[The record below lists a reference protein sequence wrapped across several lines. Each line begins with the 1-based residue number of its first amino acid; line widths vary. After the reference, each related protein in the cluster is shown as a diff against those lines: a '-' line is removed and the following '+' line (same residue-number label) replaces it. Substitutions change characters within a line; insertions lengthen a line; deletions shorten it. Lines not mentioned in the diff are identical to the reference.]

1 MKTLVSRT
9 VISALSSASIVAIA
23 TAGLAMADRTPAP
36 IVYAQAGPSSQT
48 SSAPVS
54 QNAAPVQLTD
64 QSRVQF
70 RYPGAETLGPVDIAT
85 TSSTPELAGAPVY
98 AAPKSVST
106 YAPSP
111 LVASDPAAPVTAM
124 AFEVP
129 QVSAPEVT
137 ELPAAGAPRQPIR
150 IAALQTQ
157 PAARTGKP
165 LTLSRVSANRDA
177 AISEERG
184 AASIYVDGFN
194 GQPTANGEIFDSTA
208 MTAAHPSLPLPSLVQ
223 VTNEAN
229 GREVVVRVNDRG
241 PFDGKRILEVSP
253 RAGSVLGMSQ
263 EASSQV
269 RVRYLGPAPVKTSP
283 ENYAARKVDSEPLP
297 PVQPLQQSAELSATE
312 MPVTIQRANPPVSA
326 QPISIARLSVARPAA
341 VGNVFIQA
349 GAFADI
355 SNAQRLTTSLRADL
369 PVKIEEAR
377 VNGGDYFRVLIGPF
391 PNMDAAA
398 FERDTLSRTG
408 TVDGFLTT
416 R

>member
-9 VISALSSASIVAIA
+9 VVSALSSASIVAIA
-23 TAGLAMADRTPAP
+23 AAGVAEADRTPAP
-36 IVYAQAGPSSQT
+36 IVYAQSGPSAQT
-48 SSAPVS
+48 ASTPKVKTAS
-54 QNAAPVQLTD
+54 PVQLT
-64 QSRVQF
+64 QSSRVQF
-70 RYPGAETLGPVDIAT
+70 RYPGAETSGPAMPVT
-85 TSSTPELAGAPVY
+85 TPTDPELAGAPVFT
-98 AAPKSVST
+98 APKSVST
-106 YAPSP
+106 YAASP
-111 LVASDPAAPVTAM
+111 VAESDKSAPVTAM
-124 AFEVP
+124 TFAVP
-129 QVSAPEVT
+129 QVSTPPVV
-137 ELPAAGAPRQPIR
+137 AAAAAPRQPIR

-157 PAARTGKP
+157 PVARTGKP
-165 LTLSRVSANRDA
+165 LTLSRVAANRDA

-184 AASIYVDGFN
+184 AASIYVEGFN
-194 GQPTANGEIFDSTA
+194 GQPTANGEIFDATA

-253 RAGSVLGMSQ
+253 RAGDVLGMSQ
-263 EASSQV
+263 TASSQV
-269 RVRYLGPAPVKTSP
+269 RIRYLGPAPVKPSA
-283 ENYAARKVDSEPLP
+283 ESFAARKVDSEPLP
-297 PVQPLQQSAELSATE
+297 PVQPQQQTAVLNATE
-312 MPVTIQRANPPVSA
+312 GPVTVRRATPPTYA
-326 QPISIARLSVARPAA
+326 APISVARLSVAAPAA
-341 VGNVFIQA
+341 MGNVFIQA

-355 SNAQRLTTSLRADL
+355 SNAQRLTTSLRAGL

-398 FERDTLSRTG
+398 IERDMLSRTG